1 MDKALGYELDCT
13 FAPPELLHA
22 CAEQYGT
29 PLLIYDGDTLDQR
42 QKMLED
48 VFAWNPGF
56 RQSFPVRCADEPE
69 ILRILAQ
76 RGGLVCSGHMELKLA
91 KMAGVPGDKI
101 LFGAAFPKRE
111 VLQEA
116 ADLGCTVLLNS
127 LEQLSQYMSL
137 ERKPNRVVLRVQ
149 PEKEFSIPGHMP
161 YLKEPSKFGMQR
173 KDLLLAAS
181 KLRDEPLEEFGL
193 FLQMTGNER
202 LSGYLGS
209 VARALMQVC
218 PEIEECAGR
227 KVDWCDLGG
236 GLAMPTGKRTDLE
249 LGKEAELVKQAL
261 EEARRPQMPIRTQM
275 GRFLAG
281 PAGIFLTEVVG
292 VRYGQRNFLG
302 VDASLADLPRAAM
315 MGMPHHVSLL
325 GNAATEGRV
334 SYYIEGASMEK
345 ADSYGKR
352 HVLPPTKEGDILVFH
367 NAGAYTRS
375 MASNYGGSLR
385 CPVLLLEDGQVRLLR
400 RREREEDYF
409 RLLLDQK

>member
-1 MDKALGYELDCT
+1 MEYELDRT
-13 FAPPELLHA
+13 FAAPELLRD

-29 PLLIYDGDTLDQR
+29 PVLIYDGNTLRQR
-42 QKMLED
+42 QHMLERA
-48 VFAWNPGF
+48 FAWNPGY

-69 ILRILAQ
+69 LLRILAQ
-76 RGGLVCSGHMELKLA
+76 RGGLVCSSHMELKLA
-91 KMAGVPGDKI
+91 EMAGVTGDRI
-101 LFGAAFPKRE
+101 LFGAAFPRQE

-116 ADLGCTVLLNS
+116 ADLGCTILLGS
-127 LEQLSQYMSL
+127 LEQLAQYRNL
-137 ERKPNRVVLRVQ
+137 DRRPNRVALRLQ

-161 YLKEPSKFGMQR
+161 YLKEPSKFGMVR
-173 KDLLLAAS
+173 KDLLLAARQ
-181 KLRDEPLEEFGL
+181 LRDEPLEELGL

-202 LSGYLGS
+202 LSGYLGA
-209 VARALMQVC
+209 VARALMGVC
-218 PEIEECAGR
+218 PEIEEQAGR
-227 KVDWCDLGG
+227 KLDWCDLGG
-236 GLAMPTGKRTDLE
+236 GLAMPTGKRTDLDLE
-249 LGKEAELVKQAL
+249 REASLVKAAM
-261 EEARRPQMPIRTQM
+261 EEADRSEMPIRTQM

-281 PAGIFLTEVVG
+281 PAGIFLTKVVG
-292 VRYGQRNFLG
+292 TRHGLRNFLG

-325 GNAATEGRV
+325 GNAATEGRA

-352 HVLPPTKEGDILVFH
+352 HVLPPTREGDILVFH

-385 CPVLLLEDGQVRLLR
+385 CPVLLLENGQARLLR
-400 RREREEDYF
+400 RREREEDYL

>member
-1 MDKALGYELDCT
+1 MGYELDRT
-13 FAPPELLHA
+13 FAPPELLRA

-29 PLLIYDGDTLDQR
+29 PLLIYDADTLRQR
-42 QKMLED
+42 QHMLED
-48 VFAWNPGF
+48 AFAWNPGF
-56 RQSFPVRCADEPE
+56 RQNFPVRCADEPE

-76 RGGLVCSGHMELKLA
+76 RGGLACSSHMELKLA
-91 KMAGVPGDKI
+91 ERAGVTGDKI
-101 LFGAAFPKRE
+101 LFSAAFPKRE

-116 ADLGCTVLLNS
+116 ADLGCTVLINS
-127 LEQLSQYMSL
+127 LEQLSQYLSL
-137 ERKPNRVVLRVQ
+137 DRKSGRVALRVQ

-161 YLKEPSKFGMQR
+161 YLKEPSKFGMLR
-173 KDLLLAAS
+173 KDLLLAA
-181 KLRDEPLEEFGL
+181 KELRDEPLEEFGL

-202 LSGYLGS
+202 LSGYLGA
-209 VARALMQVC
+209 VARALMAVC
-218 PEIEECAGR
+218 PEIEERSGR
-227 KVDWCDLGG
+227 KLDWCDLGG
-236 GLAMPTGKRTDLE
+236 GLAVPTGKRTDLE
-249 LGKEAELVKQAL
+249 LGKEAEQVKSTM
-261 EEARRPQMPIRTQM
+261 EEAGRLQMPLRTQM
-275 GRFLAG
+275 GRFLVG

-292 VRYGQRNFLG
+292 VRHGQRNFLG

-325 GNAATEGRV
+325 GNTATEGRV

-385 CPVLLLEDGQVRLLR
+385 CPVLLLEGTQVRLLR
-400 RREREEDYF
+400 RREREEDF
-409 RLLLDQK
+409 FALL